1 MQITRTAAAPTVR
14 EYVGRAWVN
23 EIKAGDN
30 AGKQMLNLRFDRG
43 VSSIKVS
50 ANTVLELWPNLQRE
64 GKRDAEYRVCAT
76 ELSAQPIAR

>member
-1 MQITRTAAAPTVR
+1 MQVIRTAASPTVR

-43 VSSIKVS
+43 VQSIKVS
-50 ANTVLELWPNLQRE
+50 PNTVLELWPNLQRA
-64 GKRDAEYRVCAT
+64 GKRDAEYRVSAA
-76 ELSAQPIAR
+76 ELSTQPAR

>member
-1 MQITRTAAAPTVR
+1 MQIIRNEAKPAVR

-23 EIKAGDN
+23 PIKTGDN

-50 ANTVLELWPNLQRE
+50 PNTVLELWPNLQRE
-64 GKRDAEYRVCAT
+64 GKRDAEYRVSAT